1 MSVDEGCSSFS
12 VLGQFVC
19 VYLMMCDGIFI
30 LTGDNKVLEC
40 KWDSVPCG
48 YEPCI
53 YEPRDYEPRD
63 YKPRG
68 YKPRGYGDR
77 L

>member
-40 KWDSVPCG
+40 KWDSVVFMLRSRSKETNAIVVVTRNTPLVSDWVYRC
-48 YEPCI
+48 
-53 YEPRDYEPRD
+53 
-63 YKPRG
+63 
-68 YKPRGYGDR
+68 
-77 L
+77 LM